1 MIINPNNLRKSPA
14 PPVKGIYHDVE
25 EKDYKIKSDVLDAD
39 GNPTGITNIHTVT
52 KLVPRKLEKDLTI
65 KASDFDV
72 ENLADAG
79 INPESIGKPQSFFIH
94 KDSSAEILDI
104 VNVLSGREED
114 LFEKPKQDEPLNIEN
129 NQVVDT
135 IVEPTKQE

>member
-1 MIINPNNLRKSPA
+1 MIINPNNIRKTPP
-14 PPVKGIYHDVE
+14 PPVKDVYHDVE
-25 EKDYKIKSDVLDAD
+25 EKDFKIKSDVLDAD

-65 KASDFDV
+65 NASDFDV
-72 ENLADAG
+72 DNLADAG
-79 INPESIGKPQSFFIH
+79 INPESIGKPQSFFIR

-104 VNVLSGREED
+104 VNALSGRK
-114 LFEKPKQDEPLNIEN
+114 EKPKHDEPLNTN
-129 NQVVDT
+129 PDKVVDT